1 MSQIG
6 NYINCCSAI
15 MRSLYEGN
23 PTMNRLLLTAAAL
36 SLLVGVAS
44 AKETPT
50 KGFNV
55 KIPENIMTPD
65 KVQSRIGELNFYDGV
80 PTDATVE
87 KVYDN
92 LDYLRGIDVFLN
104 FIPACNIEGMRR
116 GTESLGVSGYN
127 QVMLMDKL
135 MDSTSLFL
143 TGNTDTVYASS
154 FFDLSK
160 TGPLVVEIPA
170 GAGPGTVNDAFFR
183 FVVDMGAPGPDR
195 KKGGTYIIL
204 PPDYEGALKVTPN
217 SFKDNSSTKTIING
231 KETDVWIAKSRSYSN
246 WMILRG
252 FLVDGKPDAAAKMWR
267 EKLKIYPLKDAAHPK
282 KMEFVSGSG
291 KYFNTIHS
299 NKYSYFEELDDVIQ
313 REPISFISSELRGQA
328 AAIGIIK
335 GKAFNPDTRMKKI
348 LTDAVKV
355 GNATARTITFNPRDE
370 RAYLYPNSSW
380 KTFFIGG
387 DYRWLNLTGEAGRNL
402 DARIHFFY
410 QATVNT
416 PAMALELI
424 GLGSNYAG
432 NTRDKDGNML
442 YGDKNYKVTLPKD
455 VPAKDFWSLVAYD
468 TQTRSELQTKDM
480 PFPSINSKIAKLD
493 YNKDGSVD
501 IYFGP
506 KAPKEHKNNWI
517 QTVSGKAW
525 FLVIRY
531 YGPLKPFYD
540 KTWKPGEIEIIK

>member
-1 MSQIG
+1 MG
-6 NYINCCSAI
+6 
-15 MRSLYEGN
+15 
-23 PTMNRLLLTAAAL
+23 TVT
-36 SLLVGVAS
+36 

-50 KGFNV
+50 PGYNV

-65 KVQSRIGELNFYDGV
+65 KVETKIGELDFFDGV
-80 PTDATVE
+80 PSKETVA

-92 LDYLRGIDVFLN
+92 LDYLRGIDTFLK

-116 GTESLGVSGYN
+116 GTASLGVSEYN
-127 QVMLMDKL
+127 EVLVFDKL
-135 MDSTSLFL
+135 MDSNSLFL

-204 PPDYEGALKVTPN
+204 PPDYKGELKPTPN
-217 SFKDNSSTKTIING
+217 TFKDNSSVKVKVGN
-231 KETDVWIAKSRSYSN
+231 EERDVWIAKSRSYSN

-252 FLVDGKPDAAAKMWR
+252 FLVDGKPDAASKMWR

-282 KMEFVSGSG
+282 PMKFVGGSG
-291 KYFNTIHS
+291 KFFNTIHS
-299 NKYSYFEELDDVIQ
+299 NKYDYYEELDEVIQ
-313 REPISFISSELRGQA
+313 REPLSFIDPELRGIA
-328 AAIGIIK
+328 ASIGIVK
-335 GKAFNPDTRMKKI
+335 GKKFAPDGRMKKI
-348 LTDAVKV
+348 LTEAVKV
-355 GNATARTITFNPRDE
+355 GNATARTIMFYPRDK

-387 DYRWLNLTGEAGRNL
+387 DYRWLDKTGKAGRNL

-424 GLGSNYAG
+424 GVGSNYAG
-432 NTRDKDGNML
+432 NTKDSEGNIL
-442 YGDKNYKVTLPKD
+442 YGEKNYKLTLPKD
-455 VPAKDFWSLVAYD
+455 VPAKDFWSLVVYD
-468 TQTRSELQTKDM
+468 TQTRSELQTPKQ
-480 PFPSINSKIAKLD
+480 PFPSINSKVAKLN

-506 KAPKEHKNNWI
+506 KAPKGHENNWI
-517 QTVSGKAW
+517 QTVAGKSW
-525 FLVIRY
+525 FVAIRF

-540 KTWKPGEIEIIK
+540 KTWKPGEIELLK

>member
-1 MSQIG
+1 MK
-6 NYINCCSAI
+6 
-15 MRSLYEGN
+15 RK
-23 PTMNRLLLTAAAL
+23 TMIKTLLKSTIVLTVFLPALAAQAA
-36 SLLVGVAS
+36 V
-44 AKETPT
+44 TP
-50 KGFNV
+50 GYNV
-55 KIPENIMTPD
+55 KVPEEIMTPD
-65 KVQSRIGELNFYDGV
+65 KVATRIGTMEFYDGV
-80 PTDATVE
+80 PTEKTVK

-104 FIPACNIEGMRR
+104 FIPACNIEGMRV
-116 GTESLGVSGYN
+116 GTKSLGVSEYN
-127 QVMLMDKL
+127 EVLLMDKL

-154 FFDLSK
+154 FFDLGKS
-160 TGPLVVEIPA
+160 GPMVVEMPQ

-204 PPDYEGALKVTPN
+204 PPDYKGELKVTPN
-217 SFKDNSSTKTIING
+217 TFKDNSSTKAMING
-231 KETDVWIAKSRSYSN
+231 QERDVWIAKSESYSN

-252 FLVDGKPDAAAKMWR
+252 FLVDGKPDTAAKMWR
-267 EKLKIYPLKDAAHPK
+267 DGLKIYPLKDAANPK
-282 KMEFVSGSG
+282 PMKFVSGSG

-299 NKYSYFEELDDVIQ
+299 NKYSYFEELDVVIQ
-313 REPISFISSELRGQA
+313 HEPISFIGPELRGQA
-328 AAIGIIK
+328 AAIGIVK
-335 GKAFNPDTRMKKI
+335 GKEFKPDDRMKKI
-348 LTDAVKV
+348 LTDAVAV
-355 GNATARTITFNPRDE
+355 GNATARTIMFNPRDT
-370 RAYLYPNSSW
+370 RTYLYPNSSW

-387 DYRWLNLTGEAGRNL
+387 DYRWLDMTEEAGRNL

-416 PAMALELI
+416 PAMALELPGI
-424 GLGSNYAG
+424 GSNYAG
-432 NTRDKDGNML
+432 NVRDNNGDIL

-468 TQTRSELQTKDM
+468 TQTRSELQTKDQ
-480 PFPSINSKIAKLD
+480 PFPSINSKIAKLA

-501 IYFGP
+501 IYFGS
-506 KAPKEHKNNWI
+506 KAPKGHENNWI
-517 QTVSGKAW
+517 QTTPGKAW

-540 KTWKPGEIEIIK
+540 KTWKPGEIELLK

>member
-1 MSQIG
+1 M
-6 NYINCCSAI
+6 
-15 MRSLYEGN
+15 
-23 PTMNRLLLTAAAL
+23 TKLLLSSIVVL
-36 SLLVGVAS
+36 SLMTSAGT
-44 AKETPT
+44 AKEAPTP
-50 KGFNV
+50 GYNI
-55 KIPENIMTPD
+55 KIPESIMTPD
-65 KVQSRIGELNFYDGV
+65 KVDSKIGELTFFDGV
-80 PTDATVE
+80 PTGDTVQ

-92 LDYLRGIDVFLN
+92 LDYLRGIDTFLK
-104 FIPACNIEGMRR
+104 FIPACNIEGMRT
-116 GTESLGVSGYN
+116 GTASLGVSEYN
-127 QVMLMDKL
+127 EVMVMDKL

-160 TGPLVVEIPA
+160 TGPVVVEIPA

-204 PPDYEGALKVTPN
+204 PPDYKGELKPTPN
-217 SFKDNSSTKTIING
+217 TFKDNSTAKAKING
-231 KETDVWIAKSRSYSN
+231 KERDVWIAQSRSYSN

-267 EKLKIYPLKDAAHPK
+267 EKLKIYPLKDAANPK
-282 KMEFVSGSG
+282 PMKFVSGSG

-299 NKYSYFEELDDVIQ
+299 NKFSYYEELDDVIQ
-313 REPISFISSELRGQA
+313 REPLSFIDPELRGIA
-328 AAIGIIK
+328 ASIGIVK
-335 GKAFNPDTRMKKI
+335 GKAFKPDERMKKI
-348 LTDAVKV
+348 LTEAVKV
-355 GNATARTITFNPRDE
+355 GNATARTIMFHPRDP
-370 RAYLYPNSSW
+370 RTYLYPNSSW

-387 DYRWLNLTGEAGRNL
+387 DYRWLDKTGEAGRNL

-416 PAMALELI
+416 PAMALELV
-424 GLGSNYAG
+424 GVGSNYAG
-432 NTRDKDGNML
+432 NTLDSDGNIL
-442 YGDKNYKVTLPKD
+442 DGSKTYKVTLPKD

-468 TQTRSELQTKDM
+468 TQTRSELQTPDQ
-480 PFPSINSKIAKLD
+480 PFPSINSKVAKLD

-506 KAPKEHKNNWI
+506 KAPEGYENNWI
-517 QTVSGKAW
+517 QTVPNKSW
-525 FLVIRY
+525 FLVIRF

-540 KTWKPGEIEIIK
+540 KTWKPGEIELVK

>member
-1 MSQIG
+1 MKT
-6 NYINCCSAI
+6 
-15 MRSLYEGN
+15 SLLISSVA
-23 PTMNRLLLTAAAL
+23 TLLLLTACNDAQPKPLAHAE
-36 SLLVGVAS
+36 SGA
-44 AKETPT
+44 TP
-50 KGFNV
+50 GFNV
-55 KIPENIMTPD
+55 KIPEQIMTPN
-65 KVQSRIGELNFYDGV
+65 KVDTRIGELTFFDGV
-80 PTDATVE
+80 PTGDTVE

-104 FIPACNIEGMRR
+104 FIPACNIEGMRT
-116 GTESLGVSGYN
+116 GTESLGVSKYN
-127 QVMLMDKL
+127 EVILMDKL
-135 MDSTSLFL
+135 MDSKSLFL

-160 TGPLVVEIPA
+160 TGPLVVEMPK

-204 PPDYEGALKVTPN
+204 PPEYEGELKVTPN
-217 SFKDNSSTKTIING
+217 SFKDNSSTKAMING
-231 KETDVWIAKSRSYSN
+231 QERDVWIAQSRSFSN

-267 EKLKIYPLKDAAHPK
+267 DGLKIYPLKDAANPK
-282 KMEFVSGSG
+282 AMKFVSGSS

-299 NKYSYFEELDDVIQ
+299 NKYSYFEELDDIIQ
-313 REPISFISSELRGQA
+313 REPISFIDPELRGQA
-328 AAIGIIK
+328 ASIGIVK
-335 GKAFNPDTRMKKI
+335 GKEFKPDARMKKI

-355 GNATARTITFNPRDE
+355 GNATARTIMFHPRDE

-387 DYRWLNLTGEAGRNL
+387 DYRWLDLTGEAGRNL

-416 PAMALELI
+416 PAMALKLPGI
-424 GLGSNYAG
+424 GSNYAG
-432 NTRDKDGNML
+432 NVRDAGGDIL
-442 YGDKNYKVTLPKD
+442 YGSKNYKVTLPKG

-468 TQTRSELQTKDM
+468 TQTRSELQTSDQ

-493 YNKDGSVD
+493 YNDDESVD

-506 KAPKEHKNNWI
+506 EAPKGHEENWI
-517 QTVSGKAW
+517 QTVPGKSW
-525 FLVIRY
+525 FLVIRF

-540 KTWKPGEIEIIK
+540 KTWQPGEIELIK

>member
-1 MSQIG
+1 M
-6 NYINCCSAI
+6 
-15 MRSLYEGN
+15 
-23 PTMNRLLLTAAAL
+23 TKLLLSSVVTL
-36 SLLVGVAS
+36 SLMISSGT
-44 AKETPT
+44 AKEAPRPGYNTQ
-50 KGFNV
+50 
-55 KIPENIMTPD
+55 IPENIMTPD
-65 KVQSRIGELNFYDGV
+65 KVDSKIGELNFFDGV
-80 PTDATVE
+80 PTEATVQ

-92 LDYLRGIDVFLN
+92 LDYLRGIDTFLK

-116 GTESLGVSGYN
+116 GTESMGVSKYN
-127 QVMLMDKL
+127 EVLVMDTL

-170 GAGPGTVNDAFFR
+170 GAGPGTVNDAYFR

-204 PPDYEGALKVTPN
+204 PPDYEGDLKVTPN
-217 SFKDNSSTKTIING
+217 NFKDNSSVKVKVG
-231 KETDVWIAKSRSYSN
+231 KEMRDVWIAKSRSYSN

-252 FLVDGKPDAAAKMWR
+252 FLVDSKPDAAAKMWR
-267 EKLKIYPLKDAAHPK
+267 EKLKIYPLKDAENPK
-282 KMEFVSGSG
+282 PMKFVTGSS

-299 NKYSYFEELDDVIQ
+299 NQYDYFEELDDVIQ
-313 REPISFISSELRGQA
+313 RELLSFISPELRGIA
-328 AAIGIIK
+328 ASIGIVK
-335 GKAFNPDTRMKKI
+335 GKAFKPDARMKKI
-348 LTDAVKV
+348 LTEAVKV
-355 GNATARTITFNPRDE
+355 GNATARTIMFYPRDK

-387 DYRWLNLTGEAGRNL
+387 DYRWLDKTGEAGRNL

-416 PAMALELI
+416 PAMALELV
-424 GLGSNYAG
+424 GVGSNYAG
-432 NTRDKDGNML
+432 NTKDSNGDTL
-442 YGDKNYKVTLPKD
+442 YGDKNYKLVLPKGI
-455 VPAKDFWSLVAYD
+455 PAKDFWSLVAYD
-468 TQTRSELQTKDM
+468 TQTRSELQTPDQ
-480 PFPSINSKIAKLD
+480 PFPSINSKVAKLD

-506 KAPKEHKNNWI
+506 KAPKGHEKNWI
-517 QTVSGKAW
+517 QTVPGKAW
-525 FLVIRY
+525 FLAIRF

-540 KTWKPGEIEIIK
+540 KTWKPGEIELIK